1 MRSLHDIARNYMR
14 LHIYD
19 MRIPG
24 ESRGAELDVA
34 RARELGLPIYTDIAE
49 LPRLLRAGE
58 ANQ

>member
-1 MRSLHDIARNYMR
+1 MR